1 MIDVPLVRAVAL
13 PGSGYG
19 LEVLVGA
26 TPGEIA
32 SVASGLPPAA
42 FVSHL
47 SVGGG
52 VNLLFRRFPAGVPDP
67 AAPAGG
73 ADDGPDAVT
82 VAPGWVPQVVGF
94 ADRGLTPY
102 QVAVGLLM
110 TATDDPAIA
119 ARIYSLVQRE
129 EPETMVA
136 LGSVVRPRNCRCTW
150 PG

>member
-1 MIDVPLVRAVAL
+1 VIDVPLVRAVAP

-32 SVASGLPPAA
+32 NVAAGLPPAA
-42 FVSHL
+42 FVSHMSL
-47 SVGGG
+47 GGG

-73 ADDGPDAVT
+73 GDGGPDAVT
-82 VAPGWVPQVVGF
+82 VAPGWVPQLGGF
-94 ADRGLTPY
+94 PDRGLSPF

-110 TATDDPAIA
+110 TATDDPAVA
-119 ARIYSLVQRE
+119 ARIYGLVQRE
-129 EPETMVA
+129 EPETVVA
-136 LGSVVRPRNCRCTW
+136 FGSVVRPRHCRCTW